1 MQPLPTL
8 NLPQASLRMRETS
21 DGRTEILDPLRGKFV
36 ALTPEEWVRQ
46 NFTLFL
52 IDTLGYPRGLM
63 ANEVA
68 LRLNSTLRR
77 CDTVVYSR
85 RGMRPLMIVEYK
97 APHVAVTQR
106 VFDQIARYN
115 MVMGAEWLVVTNG
128 MEHYCCRMRPDGGY
142 VFAERIPAYSC
153 LDGMSR

>member
-142 VFAERIPAYSC
+142 EFSERIPAYSC

>member
-8 NLPQASLRMRETS
+8 NLPEVSLQMRETS
-21 DGRTEILDPLRGKFV
+21 DGHTEILDPLRGKYV

-52 IDTLGYPRGLM
+52 INKLGYPRGLM

-85 RGMRPLMIVEYK
+85 RGMRALMIVEYK
-97 APHVAVTQR
+97 APHVQITQK

-115 MVMGAEWLVVTNG
+115 MVIGAEWLVVTNG
-128 MEHYCCRMRPDGGY
+128 MAHYCCRLRPDGRY
-142 VFAERIPAYSC
+142 EFTELIPAYDC
-153 LDGMSR
+153 LEQ